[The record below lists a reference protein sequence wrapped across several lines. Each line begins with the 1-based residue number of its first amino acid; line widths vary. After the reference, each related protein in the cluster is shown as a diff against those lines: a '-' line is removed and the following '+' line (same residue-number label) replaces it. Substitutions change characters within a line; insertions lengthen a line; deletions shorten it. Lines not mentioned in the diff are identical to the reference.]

1 MQNAETLLKHCVL
14 ECEMLK
20 VFKRYVF
27 RRNIEKSRRS
37 IEGPDEK
44 YAKAGTRGRQPPLFI
59 GTSRRILTDT
69 HSKHS
74 KERTPN
80 ITPKLQARSEL
91 QAASLDFT
99 EGFSKNRGTDGRFSK
114 ILRKSLCV
122 G

>member
-1 MQNAETLLKHCVL
+1 MQNADTRLKHYVL

-59 GTSRRILTDT
+59 STSRR
-69 HSKHS
+69 
-74 KERTPN
+74 
-80 ITPKLQARSEL
+80 
-91 QAASLDFT
+91 F
-99 EGFSKNRGTDGRFSK
+99 
-114 ILRKSLCV
+114 
-122 G
+122 

>member
-1 MQNAETLLKHCVL
+1 MQSAETLLKHDVL

-27 RRNIEKSRRS
+27 RCNIEKSS

-44 YAKAGTRGRQPPLFI
+44 SAKAGTRGRQPPSFI

-99 EGFSKNRGTDGRFSK
+99 EGFSKNRGANGRFSK